1 MQKLAVDDIS
11 SSDYAVKMG
20 LLKAVRTVVGDAET
34 VPQEF
39 LMADVWNKYIATAAR
54 VLTASN
60 ALTLLKGG
68 KAVSSNLKLDII
80 LDALTET
87 PPWITAE
94 DPAIGE
100 HLYYNHLRLQLTL
113 F

>member
-1 MQKLAVDDIS
+1 MQKLAVGDIS
-11 SSDYAVKMG
+11 SSDYTVKVG
-20 LLKAVRTVVGDAET
+20 LLKAVMTVVGDAEI

-39 LMADVWNKYIATAAR
+39 LTTDVWSKYIATAAR

-60 ALTLLKGG
+60 ALMLLKGG
-68 KAVSSNLKLDII
+68 KAISSNLKLDVI

-87 PPWITAE
+87 PLRITAE
-94 DPAIGE
+94 DTAIGE
-100 HLYYNHLRLQLTL
+100 YLYYNHLRLQLTL

>member
-1 MQKLAVDDIS
+1 
-11 SSDYAVKMG
+11 MG
-20 LLKAVRTVVGDAET
+20 LLKAIMIVVGDTKT

-39 LMADVWNKYIATAAR
+39 LMADVWSKYIATAAR
-54 VLTASN
+54 VLTAAN

-68 KAVSSNLKLDII
+68 KAVSSNLKLDIV

-87 PPWITAE
+87 PLRITAE

-100 HLYYNHLRLQLTL
+100 YLYCNHLRLQLTL

>member
-1 MQKLAVDDIS
+1 MRKLAVGDIS

-20 LLKAVRTVVGDAET
+20 LLKAIMIVVGDTKT

-39 LMADVWNKYIATAAR
+39 LMADVWSKYIATAAR
-54 VLTASN
+54 VLTAAN

-68 KAVSSNLKLDII
+68 KTVSSNLKLDII

-87 PPWITAE
+87 PLRITVQ
-94 DPAIGE
+94 I
-100 HLYYNHLRLQLTL
+100 
-113 F
+113 

>member
-1 MQKLAVDDIS
+1 MQKLAVGDIP

-20 LLKAVRTVVGDAET
+20 LLKAVMTGDAET

-39 LMADVWNKYIATAAR
+39 LMADFWNKYIATAAR

-68 KAVSSNLKLDII
+68 KDVSSNLKLDII

-87 PPWITAE
+87 PLWITAE

-100 HLYYNHLRLQLTL
+100 RLHYSHLRLQLTL

>member
-1 MQKLAVDDIS
+1 MQKLAVGDIS

-20 LLKAVRTVVGDAET
+20 LLKATMTAVGDAET

-39 LMADVWNKYIATAAR
+39 LMAEIWSKYIATAAR
-54 VLTASN
+54 ALTASN

-68 KAVSSNLKLDII
+68 KAISSNLKLDII

-87 PPWITAE
+87 PLLITAE

-100 HLYYNHLRLQLTL
+100 YIYCNHLRLQLTL

>member
-1 MQKLAVDDIS
+1 MQKLAVGDIS
-11 SSDYAVKMG
+11 SSDCTVKMG
-20 LLKAVRTVVGDAET
+20 LLKAVMTVVGDVEI

-39 LMADVWNKYIATAAR
+39 LMVDVWSKYIVAAAR

-60 ALTLLKGG
+60 ALTLLKDG
-68 KAVSSNLKLDII
+68 KAVSSNLKLDVI

-87 PPWITAE
+87 PLRIAAE

-100 HLYYNHLRLQLTL
+100 YLYYNHLRLQLTL
-113 F
+113 S